1 MSAQR
6 ASKWKDTFSFSL
18 NLIVDIRIELSAI
31 GAKGDISAQVIRRGR
46 AIKKQAF
53 RLNPKTETL
62 ELYVI
67 MINLRA
73 RQCVCVCVFNGIF
86 HSAKD
91 FFTYFTHVAH
101 LSLD

>member
-6 ASKWKDTFSFSL
+6 ALKWIDTFSFSL

-31 GAKGDISAQVIRRGR
+31 GLKGDISARVIRQGR

-53 RLNPKTETL
+53 WLNPKTETL
-62 ELYVI
+62 DVYVI
-67 MINLRA
+67 MLKLRA
-73 RQCVCVCVFNGIF
+73 RQCVCNGIF

-101 LSLD
+101 FIPIY